1 MAVWPP
7 SPGRTWIIDLD
18 GVIWLAGQAIPGSS
32 EGVEALR
39 TSGSKVLFATNNAA
53 PTVDELVARL
63 DNVGITAAQE
73 EIVTSAM
80 ELATMLEPGST
91 ALAVA
96 DGGLLEALAMRGVT
110 VVDDGPCD
118 AVVVGWTHRFD
129 FELLARASR
138 TVRGGARLVGSNEDP
153 THPTPHGLEPGAG
166 SILAA
171 VATASGVDPEV
182 AGKPHAPMAAL
193 LKARAPDAAVMVG
206 DRPATDGRMAE
217 ALGVPYA
224 LVYSGVTAEGS
235 APSQPAHAASAA
247 DLGALVRAVLAST

>member
-1 MAVWPP
+1 
-7 SPGRTWIIDLD
+7 
-18 GVIWLAGQAIPGSS
+18 
-32 EGVEALR
+32 
-39 TSGSKVLFATNNAA
+39 
-53 PTVDELVARL
+53 VARL

-80 ELATMLEPGST
+80 ALATMLEPGST

-118 AVVVGWTHRFD
+118 AVVVDGR
-129 FELLARASR
+129 
-138 TVRGGARLVGSNEDP
+138 
-153 THPTPHGLEPGAG
+153 
-166 SILAA
+166 
-171 VATASGVDPEV
+171 TASTSNCWRGRRERSGAAPASSAPTRTPPIRPRTGSSPGRVRYSRRWPPPV
-182 AGKPHAPMAAL
+182 ASTPRWQGTARPDG
-193 LKARAPDAAVMVG
+193 RAPQSARTDAAVMVG